1 MNYYKN
7 KQYKMTSVYEFMHMP
22 YKNNRYQFNAIFKNR
37 NDMRNSYIMKPH
49 IFSLKKFLNVNI

>member
-7 KQYKMTSVYEFMHMP
+7 NSYNMKSVYEFMHMP

-37 NDMRNSYIMKPH
+37 DDKNG
-49 IFSLKKFLNVNI
+49 